1 MRRFGKPSTIKLLK
15 VHYRASALFRSLEGT
30 LSHGGVTLVRLN
42 WPGVCEH
49 IAGASFINSLLP
61 AVVRKDKT
69 LFFIRFWKFKLND
82 NFWKGHRRMTSLESS
97 VPDMHWSSEGNAV
110 ATGHSGSNDDFQKD
124 VCNIDAC
131 QGEASCSQREEC
143 LTRQIQMENSGNS
156 VFPIVFHSKS
166 SFELEYIKSLE
177 QENSLK
183 LPEGEV
189 VITTISEQQIVS
201 DDECFNLDLY
211 MDNLSTNQF
220 GRLLIWS
227 PRLSSTHTLLSK
239 NFYAFPV
246 GTTCVADI
254 QVQGKGR
261 ANNLWESP
269 RGCLMFSFTLQ
280 MDNGR
285 VLPLLQYVV
294 SLAIIEAI
302 EAVCKAKFLPL
313 PNVRIKWPNDIYA
326 EGLKIGGVLCTSTYS
341 SKKFNV
347 TVGIGLNL
355 DNEKPTTCLNSL
367 LQKLTT
373 NTHLLQKEELLVAF
387 FGKFEVL
394 LDVFLKQ
401 GFSTLESKYY
411 EKWLHSEQK
420 VLLEEGQGQNHCP
433 SNVFVTVKG
442 LTSSGYLLAIDDEN
456 NKYELHPDGNSY
468 DFFKGLVRRKL
479 AQST

>member
-1 MRRFGKPSTIKLLK
+1 MLRLGNPSTICSFKGHCRSS
-15 VHYRASALFRSLEGT
+15 VFFRSLQGT
-30 LSHGGVTLVRLN
+30 LSRGVLLVRLN
-42 WPGVCEH
+42 WLRISEQ
-49 IAGASFINSLLP
+49 IAEASCINSLLP
-61 AVVRKDKT
+61 AAVWKDKT
-69 LFFIRFWKFKLND
+69 LFFIRCWKFKLHD
-82 NFWKGHRRMTSLESS
+82 NFRKGHRRMASSESS
-97 VPDMHWSSEGNAV
+97 VSDMNWSCGGNAV

-124 VCNIDAC
+124 VCDIDAC
-131 QGEASCSQREEC
+131 QGDDPSQREEC
-143 LTRQIQMENSGNS
+143 LTRQIQMENSENPI
-156 VFPIVFHSKS
+156 FPIIFHAKS
-166 SFELEYIKSLE
+166 PFELEYIKSLE

-189 VITTISEQQIVS
+189 VITTRSEQQIVS
-201 DDECFNLDLY
+201 DDECFNVDLY

-254 QVQGKGR
+254 QLQGKGR
-261 ANNLWESP
+261 ANNTWESP

-285 VLPLLQYVV
+285 ILPLLQYVV

-302 EAVCKAKFLPL
+302 EAVCEAKFLPP

-341 SKKFNV
+341 SKNFNV

-355 DNEKPTTCLNSL
+355 DNEQPTTCLNSL
-367 LQKLTT
+367 LQKSTT
-373 NTHLLQKEELLVAF
+373 NTHILRKEEILVAF

-420 VLLEEGQGQNHCP
+420 VLLEEGQGQDDCP
-433 SNVFVTVKG
+433 SSVFVTVKG

-479 AQST
+479 AQTA